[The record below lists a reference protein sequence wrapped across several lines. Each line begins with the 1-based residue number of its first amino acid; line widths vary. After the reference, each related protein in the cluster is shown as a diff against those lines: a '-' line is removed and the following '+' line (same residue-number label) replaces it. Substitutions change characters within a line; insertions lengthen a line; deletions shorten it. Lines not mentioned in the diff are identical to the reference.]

1 MFRMR
6 IKRSFEIYPVLFKGI
21 SIGWVNCYIK
31 NIPSLRFLPTVST
44 SIVDTWLIQD
54 DKNLYQSLKKF
65 FQ

>member
-31 NIPSLRFLPTVST
+31 NIPSLRFLPHNNNNNNNNKSELF
-44 SIVDTWLIQD
+44 S
-54 DKNLYQSLKKF
+54 
-65 FQ
+65 